1 MTDIT
6 KVFRAVI
13 KAKHVTKDFNLGLNK
28 HVKKSEKI
36 STNFLS
42 RAKLI
47 LNDIIKLKNILL
59 NSRTIYL
66 SPYYLLSSTNKIMN
80 DEQRQEFE
88 CNMEKQ
94 IKQCRDNLEQL
105 KSSIGQICF
114 QGQRRTHFELVCAY
128 LERDLVE
135 CTKIYSEQK
144 CLRYK
149 CESERKKI
157 GRLDTDDQRVIL
169 NLHKNNN
176 RKKTNDFIDD
186 TKKSTN
192 TIDNNSNNT
201 TATTTNHHFD
211 QDNHIENDEENQIPS
226 TPPTSSELRQ
236 LQIENNQL
244 YHDVA
249 QRSEEIHAISTQ
261 VVEIAQLQNELFDN
275 IFMQKDLIEEVDAA
289 AVASNDDLAAAII
302 HIRDAVRNTAQMR
315 RWIIFFLLVM
325 IFSLLFLDWY
335 NMSDTSTSNSD
346 VEDDID
352 DILPISSH
360 VNIIHGLK
368 TVSCLTL
375 DSNGMRMITG
385 GHDETMKMFDFT
397 SMDKNFQPF
406 RTIQPCPG
414 RLLRAIEYSANND
427 MILIIPGDCQA
438 IVVNREASGKHIIY
452 KTVLGDMYV
461 TDMNRTKG
469 HKSLLNYGCWNPS
482 SNSEEFMT
490 CADDCTLRIW
500 SLNKRDQQLHV
511 IRTKG
516 ESGRDVRT
524 TTCTYNQSLYHNEN
538 LNLIAAGC
546 DNGSI
551 LVWDRRR
558 SFVHVTFKCL
568 NAHLQDESIT
578 SLKWSYDNQIL
589 ASRSTDHTLKLW
601 DIRKFNQCLSSY
613 ENIYNHFSMT
623 NISFSPNDKFLIT
636 GVSKL
641 INSTNDDNTNGK
653 LIIFNRN
660 NLSKIA
666 NEILFNDSVI
676 RTLWHPKLNQIFTTT
691 NNGLIRT
698 FYDEQRSPMAG
709 IRLCLNRKEKK
720 SKDTN
725 DFITNI
731 NPIITS
737 SSTSD
742 SINEQK
748 KTQIFPEKRKEENK
762 SSSSLH
768 QHFIQTIVK
777 SNFIE
782 KEDSR
787 VELLK
792 YAKEAECNPKW
803 ITPAYVH
810 TQPKPIF
817 QQQIEEEN
825 DDDDD
830 DLLPIKI
837 NILGFE
843 FITMHISV
851 ANYGDTEELLTIEI
865 APDLTIKD
873 LKVVVESESNFGI
886 KADEMNLYFDGKLIR
901 NENQTLEQSNLKD
914 YDVVTCQRRLPSAT
928 ANPGAGSRIRL
939 LFDPH
944 NPQQLFNDLRANPTV
959 LQRVR
964 QTDPQLADAVERNDM
979 NAFLQYVM
987 NRMAPQLMR
996 PPTEFDLLDPRMQR
1010 RIEEAI
1016 NMENVLDNMEH
1027 AYEHAPEFFGHV
1039 LMLYINCKINGHP
1052 VKAFVDSG
1060 AQMTIMSKQC
1070 AERCG
1075 IMRLIDTRFS
1085 GIARGVG
1092 TQKILGRI
1100 HLAQLEVEKQFFA
1113 TSLAVLED
1121 QSIDMLLGLDML
1133 RRHRCVIDL
1142 DRNVLRIENS
1152 VETSFLPESELPAHA
1167 RLSVHSPGAEG
1178 HDLPGAFLQ
1187 STAESV
1193 DNRRQQRS
1201 NQPAA
1206 ATASASSLTPSPF
1219 PEKDI
1224 KELTKKGFTREEA
1237 IEELKLTNGDVT
1249 RALVTLMAKSLGGP
1263 KRKN

>member
-6 KVFRAVI
+6 RVFRAVI
-13 KAKHVTKDFNLGLNK
+13 KAKQVTNDFNLSLNK
-28 HVKKSEKI
+28 CVEKNEKI
-36 STNFLS
+36 STKFLS

-47 LNDIIKLKNILL
+47 LNDIIKLKHVLL
-59 NSRTIYL
+59 KSRTIYL
-66 SPYYLLSSTNKIMN
+66 SPHYLLSSTNKIMN

-88 CNMEKQ
+88 HNIEKQ
-94 IKQCRDNLEQL
+94 IKQCRHDLEQL

-114 QGQRRTHFELVCAY
+114 QGQRRSHFELVCAY

-149 CESERKKI
+149 RESERKKI
-157 GRLDTDDQRVIL
+157 GRLDTDNQHVIL
-169 NLHKNNN
+169 NIHKNDN
-176 RKKTNDFIDD
+176 RKKTNDLVDS
-186 TKKSTN
+186 TKKSMN
-192 TIDNNSNNT
+192 IIENNSSNI
-201 TATTTNHHFD
+201 TTTTTTQHLD
-211 QDNHIENDEENQIPS
+211 QDNPIENDEENQIPS
-226 TPPTSSELRQ
+226 TPPTGSKLRQ
-236 LQIENNQL
+236 LQLENNQL
-244 YHDVA
+244 YSDVA
-249 QRSEEIHAISTQ
+249 QRSEEIRAISSQ

-275 IFMQKDLIEEVDAA
+275 ILIQKDLIQEVDTA

-302 HIRDAVRNTAQMR
+302 HIRDAIRNTAQMR
-315 RWIIFFLLVM
+315 RW
-325 IFSLLFLDWY
+325 
-335 NMSDTSTSNSD
+335 MSDTSTSNSD
-346 VEDDID
+346 VEDDIED
-352 DILPISSH
+352 VLPISSH
-360 VNIIHGLK
+360 INIIHGLK

-385 GHDETMKMFDFT
+385 GYDETMKMFDFT

-406 RTIQPCPG
+406 RTVQPCPG

-427 MILIIPGDCQA
+427 MILIVPGDCQA
-438 IVVNREASGKHIIY
+438 IIVNREASGKHIIY

-568 NAHLQDESIT
+568 NAHLQNESIT

-623 NISFSPNDKFLIT
+623 NISFSPNDKYLIT

-641 INSTNDDNTNGK
+641 INSTNNDNHTNGK

-660 NLSKIA
+660 DLSKIC
-666 NEILFNDSVI
+666 NEITFNDSVI
-676 RTLWHPKLNQIFTTT
+676 RTIWHPKLNQIFTTT
-691 NNGLIRT
+691 NNGLIRV

-709 IRLCLNRKEKK
+709 VRLCLNRKERK

-731 NPIITS
+731 DPILAS

-742 SINEQK
+742 SIHEPNK
-748 KTQIFPEKRKEENK
+748 KIFPEKRKEEHK
-762 SSSSLH
+762 SSSLH
-768 QHFIQTIVK
+768 QHLIQTIVK
-777 SNFIE
+777 PNFIE

-792 YAKEAECNPKW
+792 YAKEAESNPKW

-817 QQQIEEEN
+817 QQQIEEE
-825 DDDDD
+825 DEDD
-830 DLLPIKI
+830 DLLPIR
-837 NILGFE
+837 
-843 FITMHISV
+843 MHISV

-873 LKVVVESESNFGI
+873 LKAVIESESDFGI
-886 KADEMNLYFDGKLIR
+886 KADEMNLYIDGKLLR
-901 NENQTLEQSNLKD
+901 NENKTLEGSNLKD
-914 YDVVTCQRRLPSAT
+914 YDVVTCQRK
-928 ANPGAGSRIRL
+928 
-939 LFDPH
+939 
-944 NPQQLFNDLRANPTV
+944 
-959 LQRVR
+959 
-964 QTDPQLADAVERNDM
+964 
-979 NAFLQYVM
+979 
-987 NRMAPQLMR
+987 
-996 PPTEFDLLDPRMQR
+996 PRMC
-1010 RIEEAI
+1010 
-1016 NMENVLDNMEH
+1016 
-1027 AYEHAPEFFGHV
+1027 F
-1039 LMLYINCKINGHP
+1039 
-1052 VKAFVDSG
+1052 
-1060 AQMTIMSKQC
+1060 
-1070 AERCG
+1070 
-1075 IMRLIDTRFS
+1075 
-1085 GIARGVG
+1085 
-1092 TQKILGRI
+1092 
-1100 HLAQLEVEKQFFA
+1100 
-1113 TSLAVLED
+1113 
-1121 QSIDMLLGLDML
+1121 L
-1133 RRHRCVIDL
+1133 RDCD
-1142 DRNVLRIENS
+1142 
-1152 VETSFLPESELPAHA
+1152 
-1167 RLSVHSPGAEG
+1167 
-1178 HDLPGAFLQ
+1178 
-1187 STAESV
+1187 
-1193 DNRRQQRS
+1193 
-1201 NQPAA
+1201 
-1206 ATASASSLTPSPF
+1206 
-1219 PEKDI
+1219 
-1224 KELTKKGFTREEA
+1224 
-1237 IEELKLTNGDVT
+1237 
-1249 RALVTLMAKSLGGP
+1249 
-1263 KRKN
+1263 